1 MTKENLVE
9 MEIFRT
15 GDYGPKGS
23 FTESDLDSIAADY
36 RPALLE
42 APLTFDHAQTG
53 PAYGWVTRLRREGD
67 RLIAAFKGVPQSVLS
82 MVKSG
87 AYKRRSVELFRKLPH
102 TGKPYLRAVSLL
114 GAATP
119 EVKGL
124 RDVCFSSPENA
135 VALDFA
141 VGGDAGAAAEATGAA
156 TECGDHLSTVAP
168 PDHADAPAPLAAL
181 FSDLRTE
188 GYCLCDDDADAL
200 TALFSAESP
209 DASPGIDLLG
219 RLLRKTLL
227 RAPLDEET
235 GGSGPVTAFNQAP
248 GTARQFHERVSRES
262 ISLHQ
267 TALQIMAADPAM
279 PYRDALLRAAR

>member
-23 FTESDLDSIAADY
+23 YTESDLDSLAADY
-36 RPALLE
+36 RPELLE

-53 PAYGWVTRLRREGD
+53 PAYGWVARLRREGD
-67 RLIAAFKGVPQSVLS
+67 RLIAAFKGVPQSVLG
-82 MVKSG
+82 MIKSG

-135 VALDFA
+135 VAMEFA
-141 VGGDAGAAAEATGAA
+141 AGTEAGAHTTGAT
-156 TECGDHLSTVAP
+156 TEDGDVPSTTAP
-168 PDHADAPAPLAAL
+168 PDQADTASPLAVLFSDLRSEGYCLPDEEAESLAAL
-181 FSDLRTE
+181 FSSET
-188 GYCLCDDDADAL
+188 
-200 TALFSAESP
+200 S
-209 DASPGIDLLG
+209 DASPGFALLG
-219 RLLRKTLL
+219 RLLRRALL
-227 RAPLDEET
+227 RAPLEEQNGT
-235 GGSGPVTAFNQAP
+235 GEPVTAFYQTP
-248 GTARQFHERVSRES
+248 GSARQFHERVSRES